1 MCALNEVKGMNLI
14 MINIYNE
21 LKKLNKKVDSNDIPV
36 SCIIVKNGKIL
47 AKAINNKYKNLNP
60 LGHAEIN
67 AIIKASKKLNT
78 TNLNDCELYVTLKP
92 CKMCQEIIQEV
103 RIKKVYYFV
112 ENTKNINNT
121 VIYKKI
127 EFDNNFDTEIINFF
141 KNKR

>member
-1 MCALNEVKGMNLI
+1 